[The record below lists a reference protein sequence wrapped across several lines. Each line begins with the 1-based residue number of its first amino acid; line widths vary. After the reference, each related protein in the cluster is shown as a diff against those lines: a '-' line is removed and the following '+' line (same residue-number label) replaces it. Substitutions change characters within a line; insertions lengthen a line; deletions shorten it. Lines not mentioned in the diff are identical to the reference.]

1 MLAAVRKMI
10 AARRVV
16 ENAFALLVARWR
28 LLKNEIQAKPEYVEI
43 YTKACCILHNYLQS
57 ESGGDQFDVD
67 FDTET
72 ENLLPVEPSLSNLKS
87 NSGGITSR
95 ILLKSMSFG
104 PTLTGL
110 KNRRKSLKKIQTK
123 LKT

>member
-1 MLAAVRKMI
+1 M
-10 AARRVV
+10 

-57 ESGGDQFDVD
+57 ESGDDRFDVD

-72 ENLLPVEPSLSNLKS
+72 KNLLPVELSLSNLES
-87 NSGGITSR
+87 NSGGIR
-95 ILLKSMSFG
+95 IREQFKDYFMVENVLNWQYDHVMYDG
-104 PTLTGL
+104 YNT
-110 KNRRKSLKKIQTK
+110 Q
-123 LKT
+123 